1 MRDSLLADTI
11 IGIDQEI
18 ITNIRIKKRRTA
30 VFNNFND
37 QDDMNNIASDA
48 IHSYIKDGYRIDA
61 AESIVDSN
69 IDKGCTFK
77 AVLKKDENDI
87 EYIAVI
93 KLFDDKNKSQV
104 SHKVEIT
111 VSATKT
117 DKITAM
123 SSSKNSN
130 ECSDEDYLEQL
141 LDAINDSKECD
152 EFQPS
157 YGNLNDYIK
166 IKSDEANLKEQCNS
180 NNKSDEEMEDYI
192 INLVRRILEK

>member
-1 MRDSLLADTI
+1 M
-11 IGIDQEI
+11 
-18 ITNIRIKKRRTA
+18 
-30 VFNNFND
+30 FNNFND
-37 QDDMNNIASDA
+37 KDDMNSIASDA

-61 AESIVDSN
+61 AESIVDSD

-77 AVLKKDENDI
+77 AVLKKNENDI
-87 EYIAVI
+87 EYMAVI

-117 DKITAM
+117 DKITAV
-123 SSSKNSN
+123 SSSKNSS

-141 LDAINDSKECD
+141 LDEINNSKDND

-180 NNKSDEEMEDYI
+180 NNKSDEEMEDYL

>member
-1 MRDSLLADTI
+1 M
-11 IGIDQEI
+11 
-18 ITNIRIKKRRTA
+18 
-30 VFNNFND
+30 FNNFND

-61 AESIVDSN
+61 AESIVDSD

-77 AVLKKDENDI
+77 AVLKKNENDI
-87 EYIAVI
+87 EYMAVI

-117 DKITAM
+117 DKITTV
-123 SSSKNSN
+123 SSSKNSS

-141 LDAINDSKECD
+141 LDEINSSKDND

-180 NNKSDEEMEDYI
+180 NNKSDEEMEDYL

>member
-1 MRDSLLADTI
+1 M
-11 IGIDQEI
+11 
-18 ITNIRIKKRRTA
+18 
-30 VFNNFND
+30 FNNFNG
-37 QDDMNNIASDA
+37 QDDMNSIASDA

-117 DKITAM
+117 DKITAV
-123 SSSKNSN
+123 SSSKNSS

-141 LDAINDSKECD
+141 LDEIKDSKESD

-157 YGNLNDYIK
+157 YSNINDYIK
-166 IKSDEANLKEQCNS
+166 IKSDEASLKEQRNS
-180 NNKSDEEMEDYI
+180 NNKSDDDMEDYL

>member
-1 MRDSLLADTI
+1 M
-11 IGIDQEI
+11 
-18 ITNIRIKKRRTA
+18 
-30 VFNNFND
+30 FNNFND

-61 AESIVDSN
+61 AESIVDSD

-77 AVLKKDENDI
+77 AVLKKNENDI
-87 EYIAVI
+87 EYMAVI
-93 KLFDDKNKSQV
+93 KLFDDKNNSQV

-117 DKITAM
+117 DKITTV
-123 SSSKNSN
+123 SSSKNSS

-141 LDAINDSKECD
+141 LDSINDSKEND
-152 EFQPS
+152 EFKPS

-166 IKSDEANLKEQCNS
+166 IKSDEVNLKEQCNS
-180 NNKSDEEMEDYI
+180 NNKSDDEMEDYL

>member
-1 MRDSLLADTI
+1 M
-11 IGIDQEI
+11 
-18 ITNIRIKKRRTA
+18 
-30 VFNNFND
+30 FNNFND

-61 AESIVDSN
+61 AESVVDSN

-77 AVLKKDENDI
+77 AVLKKNENDI
-87 EYIAVI
+87 EYIATI
-93 KLFDDKNKSQV
+93 KLFNDKNKSQV

-117 DKITAM
+117 DKITTA
-123 SSSKNSN
+123 SSSKISS

-141 LDAINDSKECD
+141 LDSINDSKESD

-166 IKSDEANLKEQCNS
+166 VKSDEANLKEQCNS
-180 NNKSDEEMEDYI
+180 NNKSDEEMEDYL

>member
-1 MRDSLLADTI
+1 M
-11 IGIDQEI
+11 
-18 ITNIRIKKRRTA
+18 
-30 VFNNFND
+30 FNNFND

-61 AESIVDSN
+61 AESIVDSD

-77 AVLKKDENDI
+77 AVLKKNENDI
-87 EYIAVI
+87 EYIAAI
-93 KLFDDKNKSQV
+93 KLFEDKNKSKV

-117 DKITAM
+117 DKITTV
-123 SSSKNSN
+123 SSSKNSS

-141 LDAINDSKECD
+141 LDEINSSKDND

-166 IKSDEANLKEQCNS
+166 IKSDEANLKDQCNS
-180 NNKSDEEMEDYI
+180 NNKSDEEMEDYL

>member
-1 MRDSLLADTI
+1 M
-11 IGIDQEI
+11 
-18 ITNIRIKKRRTA
+18 
-30 VFNNFND
+30 FNNFND

-48 IHSYIKDGYRIDA
+48 INSYIKDGYRIDA

-117 DKITAM
+117 DKITAV

-141 LDAINDSKECD
+141 LDEINDSKDND

-166 IKSDEANLKEQCNS
+166 IKSDEANLKEQYNS

>member
-1 MRDSLLADTI
+1 M
-11 IGIDQEI
+11 
-18 ITNIRIKKRRTA
+18 
-30 VFNNFND
+30 FNNFND
-37 QDDMNNIASDA
+37 QDDMNSIASDA

-61 AESIVDSN
+61 AESIVDSD

-87 EYIAVI
+87 EYMAVI

-117 DKITAM
+117 DKITTV
-123 SSSKNSN
+123 SSSKNSS

-141 LDAINDSKECD
+141 LDEINNSKDND

-180 NNKSDEEMEDYI
+180 NNKSDEEMEDYL

>member
-1 MRDSLLADTI
+1 M
-11 IGIDQEI
+11 
-18 ITNIRIKKRRTA
+18 
-30 VFNNFND
+30 FNNFND

-61 AESIVDSN
+61 AESVVDSD

-117 DKITAM
+117 DKITTV
-123 SSSKNSN
+123 SSSKNSS

-141 LDAINDSKECD
+141 LDAINDSKESN

-180 NNKSDEEMEDYI
+180 NNKSDEEMEDYL

>member
-1 MRDSLLADTI
+1 M
-11 IGIDQEI
+11 
-18 ITNIRIKKRRTA
+18 
-30 VFNNFND
+30 FNNFND

-117 DKITAM
+117 DEITTA
-123 SSSKNSN
+123 SSSKNSS

-141 LDAINDSKECD
+141 LDAINDSKESN

-157 YGNLNDYIK
+157 YYNLNDYIK

>member
-1 MRDSLLADTI
+1 M
-11 IGIDQEI
+11 
-18 ITNIRIKKRRTA
+18 
-30 VFNNFND
+30 FNNFNG
-37 QDDMNNIASDA
+37 QDDMNSIASDA

-77 AVLKKDENDI
+77 AVLKKNENDI

-117 DKITAM
+117 DKITTAF
-123 SSSKNSN
+123 SSKNSS

-141 LDAINDSKECD
+141 LDEIKDSKESD

-157 YGNLNDYIK
+157 YSNINDYIK
-166 IKSDEANLKEQCNS
+166 IKSDEASLKEQCNS
-180 NNKSDEEMEDYI
+180 NNKSDDEMEDYL

>member
-1 MRDSLLADTI
+1 M
-11 IGIDQEI
+11 
-18 ITNIRIKKRRTA
+18 
-30 VFNNFND
+30 FNNFND

-61 AESIVDSN
+61 AESIVDSD

-93 KLFDDKNKSQV
+93 KLFEDKNKSQV

-117 DKITAM
+117 DKITTV
-123 SSSKNSN
+123 SSSKNSS

-141 LDAINDSKECD
+141 LDEINSSKDND

-157 YGNLNDYIK
+157 YCNLNDYIK

-180 NNKSDEEMEDYI
+180 NNKSDDEMEDYL

>member
-1 MRDSLLADTI
+1 M
-11 IGIDQEI
+11 
-18 ITNIRIKKRRTA
+18 
-30 VFNNFND
+30 FNNFND

-61 AESIVDSN
+61 AESIVDSD

-77 AVLKKDENDI
+77 AVLKKNENDI
-87 EYIAVI
+87 EYMAVI

-117 DKITAM
+117 DKITTV
-123 SSSKNSN
+123 SSSKNSS

-141 LDAINDSKECD
+141 LDEINSSKDND

-157 YGNLNDYIK
+157 YCNLNDYIK

-180 NNKSDEEMEDYI
+180 NNKSDEEMEDYL

>member
-1 MRDSLLADTI
+1 M
-11 IGIDQEI
+11 
-18 ITNIRIKKRRTA
+18 
-30 VFNNFND
+30 FNNFND

-61 AESIVDSN
+61 AESIVDSD

-77 AVLKKDENDI
+77 AVLKKNQNDI
-87 EYIAVI
+87 EYMAVI

-111 VSATKT
+111 VSATKI
-117 DKITAM
+117 DKITTA
-123 SSSKNSN
+123 SSSKNSS
-130 ECSDEDYLEQL
+130 ECLDEDYLEQL
-141 LDAINDSKECD
+141 LDSINDSKESD
-152 EFQPS
+152 EFQQS

-180 NNKSDEEMEDYI
+180 NNKSDDEMEDYL

>member
-1 MRDSLLADTI
+1 M
-11 IGIDQEI
+11 
-18 ITNIRIKKRRTA
+18 
-30 VFNNFND
+30 FNNFND

-61 AESIVDSN
+61 AESIVDSD

-87 EYIAVI
+87 EYMAVI

-117 DKITAM
+117 DKITTV
-123 SSSKNSN
+123 SSSKNSS

-141 LDAINDSKECD
+141 LDEINSSKDND

-166 IKSDEANLKEQCNS
+166 IKSDEANLKDQCNS
-180 NNKSDEEMEDYI
+180 NNKSDEEMEDYL

>member
-1 MRDSLLADTI
+1 M
-11 IGIDQEI
+11 
-18 ITNIRIKKRRTA
+18 
-30 VFNNFND
+30 FNNFND

-117 DKITAM
+117 DKITAV

-141 LDAINDSKECD
+141 LDAINDSKESD